1 MPDIPSHR
9 GLLTT
14 SPSSLPRH
22 NLPRIDTSPTS
33 TYQPTRSSTRL
44 SPPRKAERRV
54 ASDDSGRTVRM
65 VDNEVTPVGPRL
77 ISSPDRGE
85 GEVGWMMDQL
95 AEISMDGRAR
105 STMVGFPLQGDSTS
119 AAEEEVVDSVD
130 SKDWDA
136 FLVQSPSSFLYSSL
150 LIGY

>member
-1 MPDIPSHR
+1 
-9 GLLTT
+9 
-14 SPSSLPRH
+14 
-22 NLPRIDTSPTS
+22 
-33 TYQPTRSSTRL
+33 
-44 SPPRKAERRV
+44 
-54 ASDDSGRTVRM
+54 M